1 MASIPNLVR
10 PEAAFDPETIAVL
23 SAALDEAWEAP
34 PVGKRLHPARLC
46 ARYARGGGAADYRYG
61 ATGHRGSK
69 GACRRRGSISCSTS
83 DISATSGKVLREQLS
98 RRPRFPRLL
107 LPTAEK
113 ACRRRNIAWS
123 TGSVVPQREFRP
135 PHMALG

>member
-1 MASIPNLVR
+1 MASILNLVR

-23 SAALDEAWEAP
+23 SAALDEAWDRLLQSGSECTRP
-34 PVGKRLHPARLC
+34 PMRALSARWW
-46 ARYARGGGAADYRYG
+46 RGGLSIWRNGASGIKRSLPTARFDFLLR
-61 ATGHRGSK
+61 T
-69 GACRRRGSISCSTS
+69 I
-83 DISATSGKVLREQLS
+83 DMSATAGNVLREQLS

-107 LPTAEK
+107 LQTAEK

-135 PHMALG
+135 PHMAL